1 MKFTEYKLEKAFIEL
16 LKTKEIPHVNG
27 ATISRD
33 FQSFGSKHI
42 RITKQS

>member
-1 MKFTEYKLEKAFIEL
+1 MKFTEYKLKKVFIEL
-16 LKTKEIPHVNG
+16 LQLEEIPKVNA